1 MYKMAQSHGHLY
13 RLICPWGFVTLV
25 HVGKTL
31 PIKSG
36 TDIIYCMIIFSLFR
50 NYCRFAFLENSS
62 SVYNNDVLRKNLQ
75 QFLHFLA
82 ML

>member
-36 TDIIYCMIIFSLFR
+36 TDIIAWSFFHFFEITV
-50 NYCRFAFLENSS
+50 RFAFLENSS

-75 QFLHFLA
+75 QFLHFLV

>member
-1 MYKMAQSHGHLY
+1 MYKMAQNHGHLY
-13 RLICPWGFVTLV
+13 RLICPWRFVTLA

-36 TDIIYCMIIFSLFR
+36 TDIIAWSFFHFFEITVC
-50 NYCRFAFLENSS
+50 FAFLENSS
-62 SVYNNDVLRKNLQ
+62 SMYNNDVLQKNLQ
-75 QFLHFLA
+75 QFLDFLV